1 MATKMDELLDT
12 RVIFV
17 IRGAS
22 ADEALTTAHRLATL
36 GARALELTYTI
47 PGALEALRELA
58 SYQSDSFVG
67 MGTVVDDSQ
76 ARLAIEAGA
85 RFLVSPGLDLAA
97 LRFARA
103 RGCPMLPGVQTPTEV
118 MAALAADAE
127 AVKLFPARPAGPD
140 LLRALR
146 GPFPLTRFVPS
157 GGVKAADADQWFE
170 AGATAVG
177 VGADASRP
185 REAEVR
191 SLLALAESRSRTVR
205 L

>member
-1 MATKMDELLDT
+1 MATKMDELLDA

-17 IRGAS
+17 IRGTS

-47 PGALEALRELA
+47 PDALEALRALTGDQPET
-58 SYQSDSFVG
+58 FVG
-67 MGTVVDDSQ
+67 MGTVIDESQ
-76 ARLAIEAGA
+76 ARLALEAGA
-85 RFLVSPGLDLAA
+85 RFLVSPGLDLPA

-103 RGCPMLPGVQTPTEV
+103 RDCPMLPGVQTPTEV
-118 MAALAADAE
+118 MAALAAGAE

-157 GGVKAADADQWFE
+157 GGVKTSDADQWFE

-177 VGADASRP
+177 VSADASRP
-185 REAEVR
+185 SEVEVR
-191 SLLALAESRSRTVR
+191 SLLALAESRSQER
-205 L
+205 